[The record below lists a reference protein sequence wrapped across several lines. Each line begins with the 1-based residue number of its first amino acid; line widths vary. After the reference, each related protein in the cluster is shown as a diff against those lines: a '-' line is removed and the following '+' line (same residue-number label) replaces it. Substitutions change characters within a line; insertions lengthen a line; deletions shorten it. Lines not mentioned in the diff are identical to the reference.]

1 MKEQLKPQPSDKDYS
16 LIALGVREYKM
27 RLDIFREY
35 IDKCEKKG
43 IKLTWIGARL
53 HKQYDTITK

>member
-1 MKEQLKPQPSDKDYS
+1 
-16 LIALGVREYKM
+16 M

-43 IKLTWIGARL
+43 IKLTWIDDRL